1 MLTVAVVQIKDLLRS
16 CAPSE
21 KEKYDKL
28 FAISQRALDKRS
40 AQDHLPSAPR
50 IRLVIDI
57 RNHQQPPDFDQHQQL
72 TREGFDELVAGILS
86 PEAYG
91 TQRVGFG
98 QKIRNSQDNALGRGC
113 SKAAVLDLYGV
124 YTLLFGTE
132 ENDFS
137 LGLTDQWRIKL
148 NKKLDK
154 VKREYTASKPIDE
167 WASSRYVL
175 WKSDSQ

>member
-1 MLTVAVVQIKDLLRS
+1 M
-16 CAPSE
+16 
-21 KEKYDKL
+21 
-28 FAISQRALDKRS
+28 FAIWQRALDKRN
-40 AQDHLPSAPR
+40 AQAHLPSAPR

-91 TQRVGFG
+91 TQCVGFG
-98 QKIRNSQDNALGRGC
+98 QKIKTSQNNALGKGC